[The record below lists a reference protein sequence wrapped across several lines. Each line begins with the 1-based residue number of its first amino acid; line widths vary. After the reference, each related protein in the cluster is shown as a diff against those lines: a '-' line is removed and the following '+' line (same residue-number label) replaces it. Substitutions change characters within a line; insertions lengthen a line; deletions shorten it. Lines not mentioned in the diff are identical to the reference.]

1 MKRSHCSQSI
11 KTIKLYLIGKNKHNK
26 CLQSRRSI
34 YAVKTLFSDL
44 NLTWD
49 DAWDMIMNCIFIWV
63 ESVPGLNMLA
73 VFLYAGALKSVQCSW
88 FYCLNHDLYFY
99 YPRPLYIL
107 YFYPPDLSR
116 WKSKYWM
123 LISPPGIEDG
133 RLHDPAVVLSLQ
145 CVSTINNN
153 IIRALRKP
161 SLNYLDFYKMK

>member
-1 MKRSHCSQSI
+1 MRVIDWNDHIVLNRLKRLSYI
-11 KTIKLYLIGKNKHNK
+11 WLVKTNTIKAINLCCKNFVFRSEFDLRR
-26 CLQSRRSI
+26 CLRHD
-34 YAVKTLFSDL
+34 Y
-44 NLTWD
+44 
-49 DAWDMIMNCIFIWV
+49 MNCIFIWV

-145 CVSTINNN
+145 CVQQ
-153 IIRALRKP
+153 
-161 SLNYLDFYKMK
+161 